1 MLIMSEKKGF
11 DELSK
16 KVISTDICSRCGAC
30 VLVCP
35 YAGVLD
41 YADLSPR
48 LVGECVDCGI
58 CLKVCPRYE
67 PQTENLESSVF
78 GRPRTDEESFGIF
91 KRILVARS
99 RDGEVIKK
107 CQDGGVA
114 TTLLLGALKS
124 GMIDGA
130 ILSGVDPSV
139 PWLPVPKVAITREEI
154 IASAGTRYS
163 FSPNLLAVKEALS
176 KGLKKVALVGT
187 PCEVQ
192 AVRMIQQVP
201 LRKYGD
207 AIKFTIGLFCTESFS
222 YEGLMLKGIKE
233 GLGLDLKSVA
243 KVNIKG
249 KVLVSTE
256 SGEVYKIPLKE
267 AKEYSETKCQYCT
280 DFSAELAD
288 ISVGGVGLEGWT
300 LTVLRT
306 DLGVSVF
313 EEAVRNWLLEVKPAE
328 EFGSAMDL
336 LVKLSAAKRKGE

>member
-1 MLIMSEKKGF
+1 MSEKKGF

-48 LVGECVDCGI
+48 LVRECVDCGI

-67 PQTENLESSVF
+67 PRMEKLESSVF
-78 GRPRTDEESFGIF
+78 GRPRTEEESFGIF

-99 RDGEVIKK
+99 RDGEVIKR
-107 CQDGGVA
+107 CQDGGVT
-114 TTLLLGALKS
+114 TTLLLGALES
-124 GMIDGA
+124 GVINGA
-130 ILSGVDPSV
+130 IVSGVDPNI
-139 PWLPVPKVAITREEI
+139 PWLPVPKVATTREEI

-163 FSPNLLAVKEALS
+163 FSPNLLAVKEALA
-176 KGLKKVALVGT
+176 KGLKKVAFVGT

-192 AVRMIQQVP
+192 AIRMIQQVP

-207 AIKFTIGLFCTESFS
+207 VIKFTIGLFCTESFS
-222 YEGLMLKGIKE
+222 YEGLMLKGVKE
-233 GLGLDLKSVA
+233 GLGLDLKNVA

-249 KVLVSTE
+249 KVLISTE
-256 SGEVYKIPLKE
+256 SGDLYKIPLKE
-267 AKEYSETKCQYCT
+267 AKQFSETKCQYCT

-306 DLGVSVF
+306 DKGVSVF
-313 EEAVRNWLLEVKPAE
+313 EGAIEKGLLEVRPAE
-328 EFGSAMDL
+328 EFGSAVNL
-336 LVKLSAAKRKGE
+336 LVKLSISKRKG

>member
-1 MLIMSEKKGF
+1 MSEKKGF

-16 KVISTDICSRCGAC
+16 KVISTGICSRCGAC

-67 PQTENLESSVF
+67 PRTEKLESSVF

-99 RDGEVIKK
+99 RDGEVIKR

-114 TTLLLGALKS
+114 TTLLLEALES
-124 GMIDGA
+124 GSINGA
-130 ILSGVDPSV
+130 IVSGVDPNV
-139 PWLPVPKVAITREEI
+139 PWLPVPKVATTREEI
-154 IASAGTRYS
+154 VASAGTRYS

-192 AVRMIQQVP
+192 AIRMIQQVP

-207 AIKFTIGLFCTESFS
+207 VIKFTVGLFCTESFS
-222 YEGLMLKGIKE
+222 YEGLMLKGVKE
-233 GLGLDLKSVA
+233 GLGLDLKNVA

-249 KVLVSTE
+249 KVLISTE
-256 SGEVYKIPLKE
+256 SGDLYKIPLKE
-267 AKEYSETKCQYCT
+267 AKQFSETKCKYCT

-306 DLGVSVF
+306 DQGVSVF
-313 EEAVRNWLLEVKPAE
+313 ERATEKGLLEVKPAE
-328 EFGSAMDL
+328 EFGSAVDL
-336 LVKLSAAKRKGE
+336 LVKLSSSKRKVR

>member
-1 MLIMSEKKGF
+1 MSEKKGF
-11 DELSK
+11 NELSK

-48 LVGECVDCGI
+48 LVGECVDCGV

-67 PQTENLESSVF
+67 PRMENLESFVF

-99 RDGEVIKK
+99 RDDEVVKR

-114 TTLLLGALKS
+114 TTLLLEALES
-124 GMIDGA
+124 GSINGA
-130 ILSGVDPSV
+130 IVSGVDPNI
-139 PWLPVPKVAITREEI
+139 PWLPVPKVATTREEI

-163 FSPNLLAVKEALS
+163 FSPNLLAVKEALA
-176 KGLKKVALVGT
+176 KGLKKVAFVGT

-192 AVRMIQQVP
+192 AIRMIQQVP

-222 YEGLMLKGIKE
+222 YEGLMLKGVKE
-233 GLGLDLKSVA
+233 GLGLDLKNVA

-249 KVLVSTE
+249 KVLISTE
-256 SGEVYKIPLKE
+256 SGDLYKIPLKE
-267 AKEYSETKCQYCT
+267 AKQFSETKCQYCT

-306 DLGVSVF
+306 DEGVSVF
-313 EEAVRNWLLEVKPAE
+313 EEAVNSGLLEVKPAE
-328 EFGSAMDL
+328 EFGSAVDL
-336 LVKLSAAKRKGE
+336 LVKLSASKRKGG